1 MKKEKLVIIV
11 PAIRVN
17 LVQATIGVFIPV
29 LIGFLAHSWF
39 WYMVALLV
47 MFFYVEITYI
57 KLQKD
62 ITKSKTA
69 HYIAYQLIGLLTLG
83 TGWVVSTLI

>member
-1 MKKEKLVIIV
+1 MKKEKLVITV
-11 PAIRVN
+11 PAIKID
-17 LVQATIGVFIPV
+17 LIQATIGVFIPV

-47 MFFYVEITYI
+47 MYFYTEIIYT

-62 ITKSKTA
+62 ITKSVTA
-69 HYIAYQLIGLLTLG
+69 HYLVYQLTGLVVIGM
-83 TGWVVSTLI
+83 GWFVSTLI